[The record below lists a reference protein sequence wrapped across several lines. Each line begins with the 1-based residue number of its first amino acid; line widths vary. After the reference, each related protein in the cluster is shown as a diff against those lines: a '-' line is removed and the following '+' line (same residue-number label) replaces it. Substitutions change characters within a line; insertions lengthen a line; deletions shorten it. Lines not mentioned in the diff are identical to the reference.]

1 MEMIEHRTFEQTV
14 SVKLM
19 EWEQTKRELE
29 QLLEKTDP
37 SYRESIHFRIEKL
50 AAKYNAAISNL
61 KELDRGGNWWDL
73 QEIRM
78 TASGLMT

>member
-37 SYRESIHFRIEKL
+37 SYMESIHFRIEKL
-50 AAKYNAAISNL
+50 TAKYNAAISNL
-61 KELDRGGNWWDL
+61 KELDRG
-73 QEIRM
+73 EIGGTFRK
-78 TASGLMT
+78 SG

>member
-19 EWEQTKRELE
+19 GWEQTKRELE

-50 AAKYNAAISNL
+50 TAKHNAVISNL
-61 KELDRGGNWWDL
+61 KDLGRGGNW
-73 QEIRM
+73 
-78 TASGLMT
+78 

>member
-1 MEMIEHRTFEQTV
+1 
-14 SVKLM
+14 
-19 EWEQTKRELE
+19 
-29 QLLEKTDP
+29 LEKTDP

-78 TASGLMT
+78 TALGLMT